1 MTILQQKTFMEMQY
15 VGLLELTYK
24 DISNEAEKIYG
35 LELIRGQATFKLFTK
50 TKSLHDSWSRYLR
63 DLTVQRD
70 FEMRYVIEKEL
81 YEKEK
86 GVIYAF
92 ARQINSPLRSFIVKF
107 VDEPTL
113 ATDVQQVDCWTYSA
127 GLRDSAHPT
136 LEQR

>member
-1 MTILQQKTFMEMQY
+1 MEMQY

-70 FEMRYVIEKEL
+70 FELRYVMEKEL

-92 ARQINSPLRSFIVKF
+92 ARQIDSPLRNFMIKF
-107 VDEPTL
+107 VDQPTL
-113 ATDVQQVDCWTYSA
+113 VSDVQQVSPSIHPA
-127 GLRDSAHPT
+127 RLRDSLDTA
-136 LEQR
+136 LVQC